1 MLAFTQQHASFRLPE
16 LHAAEPSMP
25 WAQPVGHATHAS
37 ASDARPGPLPLPNL
51 PAGHGA
57 AATPPAQ

>member
-1 MLAFTQQHASFRLPE
+1 MQHESLRMPE
-16 LHAAEPSMP
+16 LHVAWPGTP
-25 WAQPVGHATHAS
+25 WAQPDGHAVHAA